1 MGPRDATALRVSPG
15 RRADG
20 WPVSEA
26 GPQSRGTSGEGAGT
40 VMGSTSRPGTRPLLS
55 ETAGGRRRGIGPG
68 SELAILKGTRVTC
81 ADWRSSSP
89 ACSGHQQAPSGR
101 DRASP
106 LLGSLPAV
114 TGMETL
120 GGVCRRISAP
130 ARVLPG
136 DAPARPLPRVSPRL
150 QKGQEARGAFHTT
163 AGRSPVPSA
172 SVKQRPLT
180 YDSDR
185 EKKDGPNLGMS
196 QTWPRGTRPAALAGE
211 TSVSVRSRLPFRF
224 EGFSN
229 LIVRVSAVMAI
240 DALSRQKPSALDG
253 FTGCLGAPVGCAGH
267 DGWLHGVTEPCSWPA
282 FRSGGDCVLARP
294 LPSAPAWLRC
304 IKTQITADRSGRL
317 QRDPD
322 RSQVT
327 SP

>member
-1 MGPRDATALRVSPG
+1 MDG
-15 RRADG
+15 RLARQD
-20 WPVSEA
+20 
-26 GPQSRGTSGEGAGT
+26 RK
-40 VMGSTSRPGTRPLLS
+40 
-55 ETAGGRRRGIGPG
+55 AGGRLGRERGQSWAPLHAQVPDLYCLKPRGADNGESDREASLRFSREPG
-68 SELAILKGTRVTC
+68 SRAQTGGPC
-81 ADWRSSSP
+81 PP
-89 ACSGHQQAPSGR
+89 ACSGHQRAPSGR

-163 AGRSPVPSA
+163 AGWSPVPSA

-282 FRSGGDCVLARP
+282 FCSGGDCVLARP